1 MSGAVSV
8 SGTASVLGA
17 ARPDDRGSAPGGGRT
32 LARHDAAG
40 LPVAERPLQIA
51 MFAPLPPLPSGIA
64 AYVLDLLPLLP
75 APWRLDLFGDTDVEA
90 DAGRLDAARTGV
102 ACFPHTEFAARQA
115 AEPYDLTIYQVGN
128 STERTW
134 MFPYV
139 VEHPGL
145 LVLHDGVLHPARVED
160 ATRRVDMAG
169 YRRIAESCRPEAGAA
184 LGHLVAGGLGGPALY
199 TTFPLCEDLVRASR
213 ATGMH
218 GELLCGWLRAMV
230 PDARVMPLAH
240 WRSVGRD
247 PHPPSVA
254 VRGECG
260 VVEARD
266 RGTPARGG
274 PQDAW
279 EERGT
284 VGTVGRNNGTAGAR
298 ERWRSELARPGEV
311 LIGSFGNIGRERRLE
326 QLLNAL
332 AGIETANRWRL
343 IVAGSVDPRLRL
355 REQAAGL
362 GIADRITW
370 RAGLPDTDFVAAMAA
385 VDLAVNLRFP
395 PARASSGVLHQ
406 LLQLGVPVVITDVLH
421 WRDYPAAAVARVPPG
436 PDDAEAAALRAAL
449 ARWIDDP
456 EASAAAG
463 RAAAGWARAH
473 ITPERM
479 RDSYVAAAQAALES
493 GGLA

>member
-1 MSGAVSV
+1 MSSA
-8 SGTASVLGA
+8 ASVLGA
-17 ARPDDRGSAPGGGRT
+17 ARPGDTGPAPGGGRT
-32 LARHDAAG
+32 LARRDAVD
-40 LPVAERPLQIA
+40 LPVAERPLRVA
-51 MFAPLPPLPSGIA
+51 MFAPLPPVPSGIA

-75 APWRLDLFGDTDVEA
+75 APWRIDLFGDTDVEA
-90 DAGRLDAARTGV
+90 DAGRLDATRTGV
-102 ACFPHTEFAARQA
+102 MCFPHPELAARQA
-115 AEPYDLTIYQVGN
+115 AEPYDLTVYQVGN

-134 MFPYV
+134 MFRYV

-160 ATRRVDMAG
+160 ATRRGDMAG

-199 TTFPLCEDLVRASR
+199 TTFPLCEDLVRASW

-230 PDARVMPLAH
+230 PDARVVRLAH
-240 WRSVGRD
+240 WQSVGRD
-247 PHPPSVA
+247 PCPPGVA
-254 VRGECG
+254 VRGESG
-260 VVEARD
+260 VGEARY
-266 RGTPARGG
+266 RGTPAGGG
-274 PQDAW
+274 PQDVR

-284 VGTVGRNNGTAGAR
+284 GGRSNGTAGAR
-298 ERWRSELARPGEV
+298 ERWRSELARPEEV
-311 LIGSFGNIGRERRLE
+311 LIVSFGNIGRERRLE

-332 AGIETANRWRL
+332 AGIETATPWRL

-355 REQAAGL
+355 REQAEGL
-362 GIADRITW
+362 GIAERITW
-370 RAGLPDTDFVAAMAA
+370 RAGLSDADFVAAMGA

-406 LLQLGVPVVITDVLH
+406 LLQLGIPVVITDVLH

-456 EASAAAG
+456 EARAAAG
-463 RAAAGWARAH
+463 RAAAEWARAH

-479 RDSYVAAAQAALES
+479 RDSYVAAAQAALGLS
-493 GGLA
+493 GLE

>member
-1 MSGAVSV
+1 
-8 SGTASVLGA
+8 
-17 ARPDDRGSAPGGGRT
+17 
-32 LARHDAAG
+32 
-40 LPVAERPLQIA
+40 VAERSLRIA
-51 MFAPLPPLPSGIA
+51 MFAPLPPVPSGIT
-64 AYVLDLLPLLP
+64 AYVVDLLPLLP
-75 APWRLDLFGDTDVEA
+75 EAWRIDLFGDAGVEP
-90 DAGRLDAARTGV
+90 DSRRLGAARGST
-102 ACFPHTEFAARQA
+102 ACFPHTEFVARQA

-134 MFPYV
+134 MFRYV
-139 VEHPGL
+139 LEHPGL

-184 LGHLVAGGLGGPALY
+184 LAHLVAGGLGGPALY

-230 PDARVMPLAH
+230 PEARVVPLAH

-247 PHPPSVA
+247 PRPPGVA
-254 VRGECG
+254 VRGESG

-266 RGTPARGG
+266 RRGPAGGG
-274 PQDAW
+274 PHDAW
-279 EERGT
+279 EERGA
-284 VGTVGRNNGTAGAR
+284 VGRSNGTAGAR
-298 ERWRSELARPGEV
+298 ERWRSELASPGKA

-332 AGIETANRWRL
+332 ARVETANCWRL

-355 REQAAGL
+355 QEQAEGL
-362 GIADRITW
+362 GIAERISW
-370 RAGLPDTDFVAAMAA
+370 RARLSDAEFLAAMGA

-406 LLQLGVPVVITDVLH
+406 LLQLGVPVVISDVLH

-436 PDDAEAAALRAAL
+436 PNSIELEALRAAL
-449 ARWIDDP
+449 VRWIDDP
-456 EASAAAG
+456 VARHTAG
-463 RAAAGWARAH
+463 RAAANWASAH

-479 RDSYVAAAQAALES
+479 RDSYVAAAQTALGS
-493 GGLA
+493 GLE

>member
-1 MSGAVSV
+1 MSSA
-8 SGTASVLGA
+8 AAVLGA
-17 ARPDDRGSAPGGGRT
+17 ARPEDTGSAPGGGRT
-32 LARHDAAG
+32 LARRDAAD
-40 LPVAERPLQIA
+40 LPVAERPLRIA
-51 MFAPLPPLPSGIA
+51 MFAPLPPVPSGIA

-75 APWRLDLFGDTDVEA
+75 DAWRIDLFGD
-90 DAGRLDAARTGV
+90 AGAEPDAARLGAARGGGTG
-102 ACFPHTEFAARQA
+102 CFPHTEFAARQA
-115 AEPYDLTIYQVGN
+115 AEPYDLTVYQVGN

-134 MFPYV
+134 RFRYV

-160 ATRRVDMAG
+160 ATRRGDMAA
-169 YRRIAESCRPEAGAA
+169 YRRIADSCRPEAGAA

-199 TTFPLCEDLVRASR
+199 ATFPLCEDLVRASL

-218 GELLCGWLRAMV
+218 GELLCGWLRVMV
-230 PDARVMPLAH
+230 PEARVVPLAH

-247 PHPPSVA
+247 PYPPGVA
-254 VRGECG
+254 VKGESG

-266 RGTPARGG
+266 RGT
-274 PQDAW
+274 
-279 EERGT
+279 
-284 VGTVGRNNGTAGAR
+284 
-298 ERWRSELARPGEV
+298 EV

-332 AGIETANRWRL
+332 ARVETANCWRL

-355 REQAAGL
+355 QEQAEGL
-362 GIADRITW
+362 GIAERISW
-370 RAGLPDTDFVAAMAA
+370 RARLSDAEFLAAMGA

-406 LLQLGVPVVITDVLH
+406 LLQLGVPVVISDVLH

-436 PDDAEAAALRAAL
+436 PNSIELEALRAAL
-449 ARWIDDP
+449 VRWIDDP
-456 EASAAAG
+456 VARHTAG
-463 RAAAGWARAH
+463 RAAANWASAH

-479 RDSYVAAAQAALES
+479 RDSYVAAAQTALGS
-493 GGLA
+493 GLE

>member
-199 TTFPLCEDLVRASR
+199 ATFPLCEDLVRASL

-218 GELLCGWLRAMV
+218 GELLCGWLRVMV
-230 PDARVMPLAH
+230 PEARVVPLAH

-247 PHPPSVA
+247 PYPPGVA
-254 VRGECG
+254 VKGESG

-266 RGTPARGG
+266 RGT
-274 PQDAW
+274 
-279 EERGT
+279 
-284 VGTVGRNNGTAGAR
+284 
-298 ERWRSELARPGEV
+298 EV
-311 LIGSFGNIGRERRLE
+311 LIGSFGNIGRERRIG

-332 AGIETANRWRL
+332 AGIETATPWRL

-355 REQAAGL
+355 REQAESL
-362 GIADRITW
+362 GIAERISW
-370 RAGLPDTDFVAAMAA
+370 RACLADDEFLAAMGA

-436 PDDAEAAALRAAL
+436 PDDAEAAGLRAAL
-449 ARWIDDP
+449 VRWIDDP
-456 EASAAAG
+456 EARAAAG
-463 RAAAGWARAH
+463 RAAAEWARAH

-479 RDSYVAAAQAALES
+479 RDSYVAAAQAALS
-493 GGLA
+493 RSPPGPPFRQAKNPAAR